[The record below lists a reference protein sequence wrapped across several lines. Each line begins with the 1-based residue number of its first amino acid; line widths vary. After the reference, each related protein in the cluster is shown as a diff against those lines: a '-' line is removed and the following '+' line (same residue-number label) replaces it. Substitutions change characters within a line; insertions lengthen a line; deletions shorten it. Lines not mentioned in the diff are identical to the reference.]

1 MRATRGSVERVSS
14 EPTTQPADGGTGGG
28 SAGGGGPSDAG
39 AGILSRPYRWVT
51 VGMLA
56 MILLAAFEALAVT
69 TVMPTIS
76 RELHGGSL
84 YALAF
89 SGPLAVGVVGMV
101 VAGNWS
107 DRSGPRRPIFAA
119 VFSFAGGLLLAGL
132 ATDMPLLVLGRLV
145 SGLGGGGLT
154 VALYVL
160 VARVFPERLHTKV
173 FAAFAAAWVIP
184 SLVGPLVAGVV
195 AQTVGW
201 RWVFLGVVVLVLL
214 AMFMVVP
221 VMRQFTTGAGGGA
234 GAGAGTRAGGGAE
247 GEAGTDAVAVPW
259 KVSRI
264 VWSVVVAVAVL
275 AASLAGEVS
284 GALVWVL
291 SGAAVVV
298 AIVALRPLLPV
309 GALRSASG
317 LPTVIALRGLM
328 SGAYFATETYLPYF
342 FTSQYGLTP
351 ALAGLALSV
360 SGLSWAG
367 ASWVQGRY
375 SARISDVASFRV
387 GIVLVLAA
395 VASALGCSVLGLP
408 PAVAITGWVFAGAGM
423 GAMYPRLSVA
433 TLRLSTPANQ
443 GFNSSALAISDSTGA
458 ALALAITAAVF
469 ATLGGGSAAGAGSG
483 SGAPVDV
490 LAFTG
495 CFIVSVVLGLL
506 SLVVAGRAEPRLRH
520 AERADVS
527 GSI

>member
-1 MRATRGSVERVSS
+1 MSS
-14 EPTTQPADGGTGGG
+14 EPRIQPAGGAGRDDG
-28 SAGGGGPSDAG
+28 AGPSDAG
-39 AGILSRPYRWVT
+39 AGILNRPYRWVT

-132 ATDMPLLVLGRLV
+132 ATDMPLLVLGRLI

-184 SLVGPLVAGVV
+184 SLVGPLIAGVV

-221 VMRQFTTGAGGGA
+221 VMRQFAEKPGDA
-234 GAGAGTRAGGGAE
+234 GASAPI
-247 GEAGTDAVAVPW
+247 VPW

-264 VWSVVVAVAVL
+264 VWSVVVAFAVL

-291 SGAAVVV
+291 SGVAVVV

-309 GALRSASG
+309 GALRSAAG

-408 PAVAITGWVFAGAGM
+408 PAIAITGWVFAGAGM

-469 ATLGGGSAAGAGSG
+469 ATLGGGSAGAAASG

-495 CFIVSVVLGLL
+495 CFVVSVVLGLF
-506 SLVVAGRAEPRLRH
+506 SLAVAGRAEPRLRH
-520 AERADVS
+520 ADAVDVS
-527 GSI
+527 GSL